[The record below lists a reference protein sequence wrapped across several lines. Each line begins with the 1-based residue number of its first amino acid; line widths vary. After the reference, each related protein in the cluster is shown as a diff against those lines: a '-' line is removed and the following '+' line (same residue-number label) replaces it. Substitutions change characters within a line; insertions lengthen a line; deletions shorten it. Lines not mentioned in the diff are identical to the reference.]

1 MRKTALSEAAGESK
15 GRRAA
20 SLPLAII
27 LGMQPA
33 SLDLLEKTQLP
44 PSQARAILQ
53 AMELEI
59 TAHEVGFCSRAELK
73 DAVNELVLKIESV
86 RSELSLKIERE
97 IRASE
102 LRQIRFTVT
111 VALAQTAIMAGALY
125 FSLGHYHP

>member
-1 MRKTALSEAAGESK
+1 
-15 GRRAA
+15 
-20 SLPLAII
+20 
-27 LGMQPA
+27 MQPA

>member
-1 MRKTALSEAAGESK
+1 
-15 GRRAA
+15 
-20 SLPLAII
+20 
-27 LGMQPA
+27 MQPA

-44 PSQARAILQ
+44 PNQARAILQ

-73 DAVNELVLKIESV
+73 DAIHSLELKIDAVRNNLELKIESV
-86 RSELSLKIERE
+86 CNQLSLKIERE

-111 VALAQTAIMAGALY
+111 CMLAQTAIMAGALY
-125 FSLGHYHP
+125 FSLAHYHP